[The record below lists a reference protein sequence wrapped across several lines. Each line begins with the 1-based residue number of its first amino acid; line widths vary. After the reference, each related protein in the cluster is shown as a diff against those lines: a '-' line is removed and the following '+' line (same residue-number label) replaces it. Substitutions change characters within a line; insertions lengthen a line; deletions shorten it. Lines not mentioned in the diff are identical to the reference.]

1 MTGRGVGA
9 VTLLAFV
16 MVALVSASGCE
27 GESFTPESNSASGGS
42 SMTGGGSDGGGEAGT
57 GGRGGGG
64 SGGTTGGSGGTAGNT
79 SSGGRSGASTGGADG
94 GGGQGDAGAGGE
106 PPCNEGT
113 DCPAGRYCDAQGV
126 CELCTDITTLD
137 DPGAARFGAPEPL
150 SVLNDAAGDFLLR
163 TPRVFGTENALLYVR
178 DFFGGEI
185 WLTGDMDNDVG
196 APLSSPV
203 NEPNFLEGSPL
214 WLTRDD
220 GVFRTYNFVF
230 NRADGAIAP
239 HEFYA
244 AGLEAN
250 GVASSFMRL
259 PAPFNS
265 TDPPTESAYSM
276 AVSRDRAW
284 WMVNRD
290 LMLALQFLTAPID
303 QAGPPSVVPL
313 PYSENCNIV
322 EFDLGAWVT
331 PDGKL
336 LFVNALERTPECMP
350 LTGEPHDVVMFRLN
364 EAGQALGP
372 AVPVSGVSQPEA
384 NEIDASLSVDM
395 CSLYFVT
402 NSKDKLR
409 IMRARREG

>member
-1 MTGRGVGA
+1 
-9 VTLLAFV
+9 
-16 MVALVSASGCE
+16 
-27 GESFTPESNSASGGS
+27 
-42 SMTGGGSDGGGEAGT
+42 
-57 GGRGGGG
+57 
-64 SGGTTGGSGGTAGNT
+64 
-79 SSGGRSGASTGGADG
+79 
-94 GGGQGDAGAGGE
+94 
-106 PPCNEGT
+106 
-113 DCPAGRYCDAQGV
+113 
-126 CELCTDITTLD
+126 
-137 DPGAARFGAPEPL
+137 
-150 SVLNDAAGDFLLR
+150 LNDAAGDFLLR
-163 TPRVFGTENALLYVR
+163 TPRVFGTGNALLYVR

-196 APLSSPV
+196 APLPSPI
-203 NEPNFLEGSPL
+203 NESTFLEGSPL

-220 GVFRTYNFVF
+220 GVFRTYNFVY
-230 NRADGAIAP
+230 NRADGAAAP

-265 TDPPTESAYSM
+265 TDPPTEASYSM
-276 AVSRDRAW
+276 AVSHDRAW

-313 PYSENCNIV
+313 PYSEDCNVV

-336 LFVNALERTPECMP
+336 LFVNALERTPDCAP
-350 LTGEPHDVVMFRLN
+350 LAGEPHDVVVFRLN

-372 AVPVSGVSQPEA
+372 AVPVSGVSLPES

-395 CSLYFVT
+395 CSIYFVT
-402 NSKDKLR
+402 NVADKLR
-409 IMRARREG
+409 IVHARREG